1 MSQPQYVFNL
11 SNPWQH
17 KDNTKNTTVTRED
30 ELYTKK
36 RTKHSQLHN
45 GNVRTNRPTPYVNF
59 LTVECKCSRGCL
71 RQESVGVEVVKDARR
86 RFDKHSYNEQNL
98 LLLNLMDI
106 SEGKSRYKIKYF
118 IHNFQ
123 GERVEI
129 CKTAFLVVFG
139 ISEKKIRV
147 VIKKREMYSNSIQL
161 DMRGKHNN
169 HVKLSKEM
177 IKLILGHAASF
188 DPQRSHY
195 TRRTNE
201 LYYFDSSVTQVG
213 MYRDFV
219 QKHGLLMEETV
230 YQGSCRTRHI
240 NSNVISRKSY
250 IDVIKANM
258 NVQWTKPKTDTC
270 SRCDKFRSDLMYQR
284 RPKDTLRDKQ
294 QEHLKDA
301 DLAYACCNYD
311 MKIVAKTVL
320 LNHSFSHYQ
329 EWATK
334 T

>member
-1 MSQPQYVFNL
+1 MLQPQYVFNL

-30 ELYTKK
+30 ELTKK
-36 RTKHSQLHN
+36 RTKHSQLHS
-45 GNVRTNRPTPYVNF
+45 GKVRTNRPTSYINF

-86 RFDKHSYNEQNL
+86 RLDKHSYNEQNL
-98 LLLNLMDI
+98 LLLNLMDT

-129 CKTAFLVVFG
+129 CRTAFLIVFG
-139 ISEKKIRV
+139 ISEKKITV

-169 HVKLSKEM
+169 HIKLSKEM
-177 IKLILGHAASF
+177 TKLILGHAASF

-219 QKHGLLMEETV
+219 Q
-230 YQGSCRTRHI
+230 
-240 NSNVISRKSY
+240 
-250 IDVIKANM
+250 NM
-258 NVQWTKPKTDTC
+258 GYLWKKLSTKGPA
-270 SRCDKFRSDLMYQR
+270 
-284 RPKDTLRDKQ
+284 
-294 QEHLKDA
+294 EHDILTA
-301 DLAYACCNYD
+301 
-311 MKIVAKTVL
+311 M
-320 LNHSFSHYQ
+320 
-329 EWATK
+329 
-334 T
+334 